1 MTTIFRK
8 VLLLCACAMPF
19 AAFAQK
25 EVTYKLRPLDVI
37 EMRVFQEQDMDT
49 LCRVSATGEIVLPLI
64 NSVKVAGLSL
74 QDAQRKIKEL
84 YEKDYLVNANVSLF
98 IREYAPQRVYVI
110 GQVNKPGEVIFP
122 PEEQMTLSRAIAGAM
137 GTSRIANQRS
147 INVKRKMPDG
157 SIKVFE
163 VDLKAILS
171 DKNAKDFQVYDGYTI
186 EVPEAIF

>member
-74 QDAQRKIKEL
+74 QDAQR
-84 YEKDYLVNANVSLF
+84 N
-98 IREYAPQRVYVI
+98 
-110 GQVNKPGEVIFP
+110 
-122 PEEQMTLSRAIAGAM
+122 
-137 GTSRIANQRS
+137 
-147 INVKRKMPDG
+147 
-157 SIKVFE
+157 
-163 VDLKAILS
+163 
-171 DKNAKDFQVYDGYTI
+171 
-186 EVPEAIF
+186 